1 MSHSDSLL
9 QAYANAREWI
19 NSKFGTT
26 PEDYKVLLFID
37 PTLFESVVLQT
48 SNAGSP
54 RAIISSNEL
63 EILQEMKEEKY
74 AASGMDL
81 FYGSRSP
88 KLFLPEPRMINQQD
102 AKVIEAKFI
111 HFFAKALLTE
121 NTKSRFP
128 DHLEKLY
135 KYDAIIQDL
144 FTNNVYE
151 FVRERT
157 APWIWQY
164 FQDFSAV
171 MRSLSLYNLDDF
183 YVPPANIRS
192 ASIFYNY
199 LLEIKSIIKSRS
211 NQVVKSPLLDLVIQG
226 FGDLVLTEYLEGLE
240 QGVSD
245 RIQPLLKANVGQPI
259 GVVGKQFLREHGESI
274 EDIYESAIAMESDID
289 LVKVW
294 NRKTTKQRMEETREN
309 LSTQSRIWY
318 SSKTSYWSDLWPLRA
333 NQFDKATTYVGK
345 IQRRGYKQFSDLLQ
359 DKPIIQ
365 SHGRVVLSDRDVVVL
380 SIQEDT
386 VGQEQLLILRN
397 HLQARKDTFT
407 TPLPGLPDVIVF
419 KKFAG
424 MHVASYLGV
433 ADGNSFRHYPQ
444 SPYDLPLVVRAV
456 QVTRRKDA
464 YMSKEREDEGKI
476 DQANYENLEKLTDP
490 QHRAL
495 RYLIR
500 QGEITQ

>member
-1 MSHSDSLL
+1 M
-9 QAYANAREWI
+9 
-19 NSKFGTT
+19 
-26 PEDYKVLLFID
+26 
-37 PTLFESVVLQT
+37 
-48 SNAGSP
+48 
-54 RAIISSNEL
+54 
-63 EILQEMKEEKY
+63 
-74 AASGMDL
+74 
-81 FYGSRSP
+81 
-88 KLFLPEPRMINQQD
+88 
-102 AKVIEAKFI
+102 
-111 HFFAKALLTE
+111 
-121 NTKSRFP
+121 
-128 DHLEKLY
+128 
-135 KYDAIIQDL
+135 
-144 FTNNVYE
+144 
-151 FVRERT
+151 
-157 APWIWQY
+157 
-164 FQDFSAV
+164 
-171 MRSLSLYNLDDF
+171 
-183 YVPPANIRS
+183 
-192 ASIFYNY
+192 
-199 LLEIKSIIKSRS
+199 
-211 NQVVKSPLLDLVIQG
+211 
-226 FGDLVLTEYLEGLE
+226 TEYLEGLE

-259 GVVGKQFLREHGESI
+259 GVVGKQFLQEHGESI

-294 NRKTTKQRMEETREN
+294 NRKTTKQRMEETREK
-309 LSTQSRIWY
+309 LSTTSRIWY

-333 NQFDKATTYVGK
+333 NQFDKAATYVGK